1 MAATL
6 AAVRDLT
13 PTELRRRISRVS
25 TSTPG
30 SVRADEER
38 PPVSKRVKVSAAA
51 TTRGDDAGPLF
62 VGEWSVPAAV
72 LATTKETSTQTAQQ
86 NLGYLGT
93 TILRSATYG
102 TNR

>member
-1 MAATL
+1 MAATP

-13 PTELRRRISRVS
+13 PTELRSRISRV
-25 TSTPG
+25 STPG

-38 PPVSKRVKVSAAA
+38 PPVSKKVKVSSGA

-62 VGEWSVPAAV
+62 VGELRVPAVV
-72 LATTKETSTQTAQQ
+72 LETTKEKSTQTAQQ
-86 NLGYLGT
+86 NVGYLGT
-93 TILRSATYG
+93 TILRSVTYG